1 MVLFVKYLYFFKTEI
16 LKINIIIIKPMKLIS
31 IKNLTKQ
38 QIQKIYSLVP
48 KYTTKETIHELK
60 DKYIGL
66 IFEKPS
72 TRTRIS
78 FEVGIQ
84 QLGGVPI
91 ELDEKQLQIS
101 RGETIKDTA
110 NIFNCYLD
118 GIILRT
124 IKHETILEFAKYLKI
139 PIINALSDKEHP
151 CQILSDIYTILQ
163 IKKIDIG
170 QLNKIKFVYIGDANN
185 VCMSLIYISE
195 ILDIN
200 SYFIIPKKYQPK
212 EKFKENIKITDDISL
227 VKDADVIYT
236 DVWVSMGQEKEKKER
251 LKIFKPY
258 QVNSKLL
265 SLAKSDCIAMHCL
278 PANRGQEITDDVLDG
293 KNSVVIQQAENRLYV
308 QKSLLVFLFNT
319 FKIGEE
325 NYD

>member
-1 MVLFVKYLYFFKTEI
+1 M
-16 LKINIIIIKPMKLIS
+16 NLIS

-265 SLAKSDCIAMHCL
+265 SLAKSDCIVMHCL

>member
-1 MVLFVKYLYFFKTEI
+1 M
-16 LKINIIIIKPMKLIS
+16 NLIS
-31 IKNLTKQ
+31 IRDLTKT
-38 QIQKIYSLVP
+38 QIKEIYELVP
-48 KYTTKETIHELK
+48 KYTTRKKADDLK

-78 FEVGIQ
+78 FEVGIH
-84 QLGGVPI
+84 QLGGVAI
-91 ELDEKQLQIS
+91 ELDEKQLQLS

-118 GIILRT
+118 GIILRVV
-124 IKHETILEFAKYLKI
+124 KHETILEFAKYLKI
-139 PIINALSDKEHP
+139 LVINALSDKEHP
-151 CQILSDIYTILQ
+151 CQVISDVYTILQ
-163 IKKIDIG
+163 CKNITIND
-170 QLNKIKFVYIGDANN
+170 LNKIKFVYIGDANN

-195 ILDIN
+195 ILDMN

-236 DVWVSMGQEKEKKER
+236 DVWVSMGQEKEKKKR
-251 LKIFKPY
+251 LKVFKPY

-265 SLAKSDCIAMHCL
+265 SLAKPNCIVMHCL
-278 PANRGQEITDDVLDG
+278 PAKRGEEITDDVLDG
-293 KNSVVIQQAENRLYV
+293 KNSVVLKQAENRLYV
-308 QKSLLVFLFNT
+308 QKALLVYLFSQ
-319 FKIGEE
+319 K
-325 NYD
+325 

>member
-1 MVLFVKYLYFFKTEI
+1 
-16 LKINIIIIKPMKLIS
+16 MKLIS

>member
-1 MVLFVKYLYFFKTEI
+1 M
-16 LKINIIIIKPMKLIS
+16 NLIS
-31 IKNLTKQ
+31 IKDLTKT
-38 QIQKIYSLVP
+38 QIKEIYNLVP
-48 KYTTKETIHELK
+48 KYTSREKTDNLK
-60 DKYIGL
+60 GKYIGL

-227 VKDADVIYT
+227 VKDADVIYA

>member
-1 MVLFVKYLYFFKTEI
+1 M
-16 LKINIIIIKPMKLIS
+16 NLIS
-31 IKNLTKQ
+31 IKDLTKT
-38 QIQKIYSLVP
+38 QIKEIYNLVP
-48 KYTTKETIHELK
+48 KYTTREKTDELK

-84 QLGGVPI
+84 QLGGIAI
-91 ELDEKQLQIS
+91 ELDEKQLQLS

-118 GIILRT
+118 GIILRVV
-124 IKHETILEFAKYLKI
+124 KHETILEFAKHSKI
-139 PIINALSDKEHP
+139 PVINALSDKEHP
-151 CQILSDIYTILQ
+151 CQILSDIYTIIQQKNLR
-163 IKKIDIG
+163 IDE
-170 QLNKIKFVYIGDANN
+170 LNKIKFVYIGDANN
-185 VCMSLIYISE
+185 VCFSLIYISE
-195 ILDIN
+195 ILGIN

-236 DVWVSMGQEKEKKER
+236 DVWISMGQEKEKNKR
-251 LKIFKPY
+251 IKIFKPY

-265 SLAKSDCIAMHCL
+265 SLAKTDCIVMHCL

-293 KNSVVIQQAENRLYV
+293 KNSVVLKQAENRLYV
-308 QKSLLVFLFNT
+308 QKALLVYLFSQ
-319 FKIGEE
+319 K
-325 NYD
+325 

>member
-1 MVLFVKYLYFFKTEI
+1 MNL
-16 LKINIIIIKPMKLIS
+16 INIKD
-31 IKNLTKQ
+31 LTKT
-38 QIQKIYSLVP
+38 QIKEIYNLVP
-48 KYTTKETIHELK
+48 KYTTRKKTDELK

-84 QLGGVPI
+84 QLGGVAI
-91 ELDEKQLQIS
+91 ELDEKQLQLS

-118 GIILRT
+118 GIILRVV
-124 IKHETILEFAKYLKI
+124 KHETILEFAKHSKI
-139 PIINALSDKEHP
+139 PVINALSDKEHP
-151 CQILSDIYTILQ
+151 CQVLSDIYTIIQ
-163 IKKIDIG
+163 QKNVEFDE
-170 QLNKIKFVYIGDANN
+170 LNKIKFVYIGDANN
-185 VCMSLIYISE
+185 VCFSLIYISE
-195 ILDIN
+195 ILGMN

-212 EKFKENIKITDDISL
+212 EKFKENIKITDEISL

-236 DVWVSMGQEKEKKER
+236 DVWVSMGQEKEKNKR
-251 LKIFKPY
+251 IKIFRPY

-265 SLAKSDCIAMHCL
+265 SLAKTDCIVMHCL

-293 KNSVVIQQAENRLYV
+293 KNSVVLKQAENRLYV
-308 QKSLLVFLFNT
+308 QKALLVYLFSQ
-319 FKIGEE
+319 K
-325 NYD
+325 

>member
-1 MVLFVKYLYFFKTEI
+1 MNL
-16 LKINIIIIKPMKLIS
+16 INIKD
-31 IKNLTKQ
+31 LTKT
-38 QIQKIYSLVP
+38 QIKEIYNLVP
-48 KYTTKETIHELK
+48 KYTTREKTDELK

-84 QLGGVPI
+84 QLSGVAI
-91 ELDEKQLQIS
+91 ELDEKQLQLS

-118 GIILRT
+118 GIILRVV
-124 IKHETILEFAKYLKI
+124 KHETILEFAKHSKI
-139 PIINALSDKEHP
+139 PVINALSDKEHP
-151 CQILSDIYTILQ
+151 CQILSDVYTIMQ
-163 IKKIDIG
+163 QKNVEFDD
-170 QLNKIKFVYIGDANN
+170 LNKIKFVYIGDANN
-185 VCMSLIYISE
+185 VCFSLIYISE
-195 ILDIN
+195 ILGIN

-236 DVWVSMGQEKEKKER
+236 DVWISMGQEKEKNKR
-251 LKIFKPY
+251 IKIFRPY

-265 SLAKSDCIAMHCL
+265 SLAKTDCIVMHCL

-293 KNSVVIQQAENRLYV
+293 KNSVVLKQAENRLYV
-308 QKSLLVFLFNT
+308 QKALLVYLFSQ
-319 FKIGEE
+319 K
-325 NYD
+325 

>member
-1 MVLFVKYLYFFKTEI
+1 M
-16 LKINIIIIKPMKLIS
+16 NLIS

-139 PIINALSDKEHP
+139 PIINALSNKEHP

-265 SLAKSDCIAMHCL
+265 SLAKSDCIVMHCL
-278 PANRGQEITDDVLDG
+278 PANRGQEITDDVFDG

-319 FKIGEE
+319 FKIREE